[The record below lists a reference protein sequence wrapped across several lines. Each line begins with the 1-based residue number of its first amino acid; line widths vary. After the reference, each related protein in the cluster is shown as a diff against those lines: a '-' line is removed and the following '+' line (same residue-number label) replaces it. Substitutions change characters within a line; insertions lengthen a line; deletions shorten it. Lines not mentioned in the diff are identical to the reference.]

1 METKDEQFEQC
12 SQSLNK
18 QQVHQHALTFL
29 SWKQLKRSCKNALY
43 STFIFK
49 KKSLIPFTNSLQTS
63 RALQFDG
70 WIRELFVFG
79 VECQPTSSDN
89 QLGLEN
95 RKYLKQDAALLFS
108 YLFCINTACYVS
120 SRYPYTNI
128 SLVCAYVKETV
139 CFGHYSHSH
148 LWKT

>member
-18 QQVHQHALTFL
+18 QQVHQHVTFL
-29 SWKQLKRSCKNALY
+29 TWKQLKRSCKKALY
-43 STFIFK
+43 STFIVL
-49 KKSLIPFTNSLQTS
+49 KKSLIPFTNSLQKS
-63 RALQFDG
+63 RALQFEG
-70 WIRELFVFG
+70 WIRELCLFVFA

-95 RKYLKQDAALLFS
+95 RKYLNQDAALLFS

-128 SLVCAYVKETV
+128 SLVCAYVNETA
-139 CFGHYSHSH
+139 YSH